1 MHKRRGLTFAAT
13 AAFVGCSALVASGL
27 ASAETEAPATDESL
41 NDAFASAASTYD
53 VPRDV
58 LASLGYTESRLVH
71 HDGASQDNGYGLM
84 HLESNADNN
93 NLRRAAR
100 LTDHS
105 VEDLKTDATANIDG
119 AAAVLRKIADRA
131 GLDGSDRS
139 DLAQWYVPLA
149 KYARGQ
155 TKYGAKLEADAVF
168 DNLRTG
174 FTHKAGGERVTVAT
188 HKIRAER
195 GAYAGLRVADGVGT
209 QSDDYPDALWVPAST
224 SNYSSGRSS
233 DISSIV
239 LHVTQGSYAGS
250 ISWFQD
256 PAAQVSAHYV
266 IRSSD
271 GEITQMVRE
280 ADTAWHARDANSYAV
295 GIEHEGYVDDPA
307 WFTDVMYRSSA
318 ALTANI
324 ADDNGIPKDRE
335 HIVGHSEVPGNDHT
349 DPGPNWDWDL
359 YMSYVNDGEEP
370 DPDDGIAF
378 STWGN
383 DVNVRADA
391 NTQSDVVTT
400 LSGPTNVRVLCQKEG
415 ENVEYNG
422 YSGPWWSKLKGQGGF
437 ISNIFISNPNHKLPD
452 VPTC

>member
-1 MHKRRGLTFAAT
+1 MHRRLTLASAA
-13 AAFVGCSALVASGL
+13 AMVGCSALVASGL
-27 ASAETEAPATDESL
+27 AQADTNHSAAPDSL
-41 NDAFASAASTYD
+41 TGAFADAASTYD

-58 LASLGYTESRLVH
+58 LASLAYTETRFVH
-71 HDGASQDNGYGLM
+71 HDGPSQDNGFGLM
-84 HLESNADNN
+84 HLESNVDNN
-93 NLRRAAR
+93 NLKRAAG

-105 VEDLKTDATANIDG
+105 VDDLKSNEAANVEG
-119 AAAVLRKIADRA
+119 AAAVLRQIADRS
-131 GLDGSDRS
+131 GLSGSERAKLS
-139 DLAQWYVPLA
+139 NWYVPVA

-168 DNLRTG
+168 DNLRSG
-174 FTHKAGGERVTVAT
+174 FTHKAEGERITVDT
-188 HKIRAER
+188 HRVQPNR
-195 GAYAGLRVADGVGT
+195 GAYQGLRVADGVGT
-209 QSDDYPDALWVPAST
+209 QSDDYPDALWVPASS

-233 DISSIV
+233 AIDTV
-239 LHVTQGSYAGS
+239 VVHVTQGSYAGS
-250 ISWFQD
+250 ISWFQN
-256 PAAQVSAHYV
+256 PEAQVSAHYV

-280 ADTAWHARDANSYAV
+280 SDTAWHARDANGHSV

-324 ADDNGIPKDRE
+324 ADDHGIPKDRE

-349 DPGPNWDWDL
+349 DPGENWDWDL
-359 YMSYVNDGEEP
+359 YMSYVNEGGEENP
-370 DPDDGIAF
+370 EEGQPF

-383 DVNVRADA
+383 EVNVRADA
-391 NTQSDVVTT
+391 TTDSDVVSS

-415 ENVEYNG
+415 QNVEYDG
-422 YSGPWWSKLKGQGGF
+422 YSGTWWSKLKGKGGY
-437 ISNIFISNPNHKLPD
+437 ISNIFIDHADHKLPN